1 MGVPELQVL
10 GGQILGV
17 TPEQTR
23 KAQMSVAHHAVDA
36 ADCAELLA
44 MLGLD
49 KPVEAAESAVADP
62 GVPAYRGEGPQKRR
76 RAQRATRAG
85 SGRST
90 R

>member
-17 TPEQTR
+17 TPEQQQ
-23 KAQMSVAHHAVDA
+23 KAQRSVAHHATDA

-49 KPVEAAESAVADP
+49 TRVTAAEIAADAP
-62 GVPAYRGEGPQKRR
+62 GVPTYRGEGAQVRR
-76 RAQRATRAG
+76 KAQRATRAG
-85 SGRST
+85 SSRSA